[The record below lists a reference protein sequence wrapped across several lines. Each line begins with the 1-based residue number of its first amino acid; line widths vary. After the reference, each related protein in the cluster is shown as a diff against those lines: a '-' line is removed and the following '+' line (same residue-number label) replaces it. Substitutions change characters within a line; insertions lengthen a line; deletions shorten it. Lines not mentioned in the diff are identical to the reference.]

1 VGQHSI
7 NPKVK
12 YLTLDILKP
21 HYPDIVDL
29 SRMIME
35 RVEGI
40 HKIKTEITEIDQDTE
55 SIRMEVYGDNIDID
69 HLKKVIRELG
79 ASLHSI
85 DEVIV
90 EH

>member
-1 VGQHSI
+1 
-7 NPKVK
+7 
-12 YLTLDILKP
+12 
-21 HYPDIVDL
+21 
-29 SRMIME
+29 MIME
-35 RVEGI
+35 KVTGVS
-40 HKIKTEITEIDQDTE
+40 KIRTEITEIDQDTE

-69 HLKKVIRELG
+69 NLKKVIKELG

>member
-1 VGQHSI
+1 MAEKHS
-7 NPKVK
+7 KVR

-21 HYPDIVDL
+21 HFPDIVDF
-29 SRMIME
+29 SSMIME
-35 RVEGI
+35 KVAGVS
-40 HKIKTEITEIDQDTE
+40 KIRTEITEIDQDTE
-55 SIRMEVYGDNIDID
+55 SIRMEVYGDNIDINK
-69 HLKKVIRELG
+69 LKKVIKELG